1 MCFPTQVEE
10 ANLWFSAWSE
20 KLKILDPRFLKKDSL
35 LEQKWLTRLLAGILV
50 VQVIVL
56 MLSLKHRDRIVEY
69 TKNLPG
75 LIQDSV
81 FSGSSKNNRPRPFE

>member
-1 MCFPTQVEE
+1 M
-10 ANLWFSAWSE
+10 
-20 KLKILDPRFLKKDSL
+20 KIPDLRFLKKDNL
-35 LEQKWLTRLLAGILV
+35 LEQKWLTHLLAGILV

-56 MLSLKHRDRIVEY
+56 MFSLKHRDQIVEY

-81 FSGSSKNNRPRPFE
+81 SSGSSKNNRPRPFE